1 MWGDEPEGTNR
12 AKGGGGCIP
21 KYWNEEMETLPRERM
36 RELQTER
43 LLKAVRYAYDNVPM
57 YMTRYDEAGTS
68 PDLVELSDIQDLPF
82 TVKNDLRDHYPYGIM
97 ARPLGDIVRIHASSG
112 TTGKP
117 TVVTYTRS
125 DLDIWTNMM
134 ARNFTAA
141 GVGRD
146 DIVHNAYGYGL
157 FTGGLGFHYGAE
169 RVGAKVLPVA
179 AGNTKRQ
186 LQMMHDMGSTVLCC
200 TPSYAVYLTEAA
212 QKEGYDPRSDFKLRV
227 GMFGA
232 EPWSEEARRTI
243 QDTFGLQGYDTYGLS
258 EIYGPGVGGEC
269 EHQNGL
275 HIWEDEVLIEII
287 DPETGRWMEPG
298 QLGEIVLTMLRREAM
313 PLIRYRTRDL
323 GWVSV
328 DECECG
334 RTTTRLMEIRGRSDD
349 MLIIGGVNIFPSQV
363 ESVLMQVPELGDQYQ
378 ILVDRSRALTRL
390 GVQVEVT
397 PEFAAR
403 ADADWDGLAARVT
416 ESMKATLA
424 INAKVELMD
433 PESLPR
439 YEGKAKRVI
448 EVGK

>member
-1 MWGDEPEGTNR
+1 M
-12 AKGGGGCIP
+12 

-36 RELQTER
+36 RDLQLER
-43 LLKAVRYAYDNVPM
+43 LGKQVRYAYENVPM
-57 YMTRYDEAGTS
+57 YRRRFDEAGVS
-68 PDLVELSDIQDLPF
+68 PDITRLEDIQALPY
-82 TVKNDLRDHYPYGIM
+82 TVKDDLRDHYPYGIM
-97 ARPLGDIVRIHASSG
+97 ARPMSEVVRIHASSG

-117 TVVTYTRS
+117 TVVTYTRN
-125 DLDIWTNMM
+125 DLDTWTNMM

-141 GVGRD
+141 GVTSED
-146 DIVHNAYGYGL
+146 VVHNAYGYGL

-186 LQMMHDMGSTVLCC
+186 LKMMKDMGSTVLCC
-200 TPSYAVYLTEAA
+200 TPSYAVYLAEAA
-212 QKEGYDPRSDFKLRV
+212 PKEGYDPREDFGLRV

-232 EPWSEEARRTI
+232 EPWSEEARQTI
-243 QDTFGLQGYDTYGLS
+243 QDTFGMRAYDTYGLS

-269 EHQNGL
+269 HHQNGL
-275 HIWEDEVLIEII
+275 HIWEDEVMIEIV
-287 DPETGRWMEPG
+287 DPDTGQWLEPG
-298 QLGEIVLTMLRREAM
+298 QLGEIVLTMLRRETM
-313 PLIRYRTRDL
+313 PLIRYRTKDL

-328 DECECG
+328 EECECG

-349 MLIIGGVNIFPSQV
+349 MLIIGGVNVFPSQI
-363 ESVLMQVPELGDQYQ
+363 ESVLMSIPELGDQYQ

-397 PEFAAR
+397 PEY
-403 ADADWDGLAARVT
+403 DADPAADRGRLAARVVD
-416 ESMKATLA
+416 SLKATLA
-424 INAKVELMD
+424 ISTSVELMD

-448 EVGK
+448 DVGE

>member
-1 MWGDEPEGTNR
+1 MINAHGGMHINR
-12 AKGGGGCIP
+12 
-21 KYWNEEMETLPRERM
+21 YWNEEMETLPVDQM
-36 RELQTER
+36 RELQFDR
-43 LLKAVRYAYDNVPM
+43 LKRQVRYAYDRVPM
-57 YMTRYDEAGTS
+57 YKRRFDEGGVS
-68 PDLVELSDIQDLPF
+68 PDISRLEDIQGLPY
-82 TVKNDLRDHYPYGIM
+82 TVKDDLRDHYPYGIL
-97 ARPLGDIVRIHASSG
+97 ARPMEEVVRIHASSG

-117 TVVTYTRS
+117 TVVTYTRA
-125 DLDIWTNMM
+125 DLNTWTNLM

-141 GVGRD
+141 GVGED

-169 RVGAKVLPVA
+169 KVGAKVLPVA

-186 LQMMHDMGSTVLCC
+186 LRMMKDMGSTVLCC

-212 QKEGYDPRSDFKLRV
+212 SKEGYDPREDLDLRV

-232 EPWSEEARRTI
+232 EPWSEEARHTI
-243 QDTFGLQGYDTYGLS
+243 EGTFGVKAYDTYGLS

-275 HIWEDEVLIEII
+275 HIWEDEVMIEIV
-287 DPETGRWMEPG
+287 DPDTGQWLEPG
-298 QLGEIVLTMLRREAM
+298 QMGEIVLTMLRRETM
-313 PLIRYRTRDL
+313 PLVRYRTKDL

-328 DECECG
+328 EECDCG

-349 MLIIGGVNIFPSQV
+349 MLIIGGVNVFPSQI
-363 ESVLMQVPELGDQYQ
+363 ESVLMSIPELGDQYQ
-378 ILVDRSRALTRL
+378 ILVDRSKALTRL

-403 ADADWDGLAARVT
+403 PDADMARLTTKVQ
-416 ESMKATLA
+416 ESLRATLA
-424 INAKVELMD
+424 IGTLVELMG
-433 PESLPR
+433 PETLPR

-448 EVGK
+448 DL

>member
-1 MWGDEPEGTNR
+1 MR
-12 AKGGGGCIP
+12 
-21 KYWNEEMETLPRERM
+21 YWNEEMETLPRERM
-36 RELQTER
+36 DELQLER
-43 LLKAVRYAYDNVPM
+43 LRKAVRYAYDSVPM
-57 YMTRYDEAGTS
+57 YKRRYDEAGVS
-68 PDLVELSDIQDLPF
+68 PDIDAREALQALPY
-82 TVKNDLRDHYPYGIM
+82 TVKDDLRDHYPYGIL
-97 ARPLGDIVRIHASSG
+97 ARPLSDIVRIHASSG

-117 TVVTYTRS
+117 TVVTYTRN
-125 DLDIWTNMM
+125 DLDVWANMM

-141 GVGRD
+141 DVGRE

-212 QKEGYDPRSDFKLRV
+212 PKEGYDPHEDFELRV

-243 QDTFGLQGYDTYGLS
+243 QDTFDLRAYDTYGLS
-258 EIYGPGVGGEC
+258 EVYGPGVGGEC
-269 EHQNGL
+269 EHQRGL
-275 HIWEDEVLIEII
+275 HIWEDEVLIEIV
-287 DPETGRWMEPG
+287 DPDTGTWVEPG
-298 QLGEIVLTMLRREAM
+298 ELGEIVLTMLRREAM
-313 PLIRYRTRDL
+313 PLIRYRTKDL

-328 DECECG
+328 EECECG
-334 RTTTRLMEIRGRSDD
+334 RTSTRLMEIRGRSDD
-349 MLIIGGVNIFPSQV
+349 MLIIGGVNVFPSQI

-378 ILVDRSRALTRL
+378 ILVDRSKALTRL
-390 GVQVEVT
+390 GVQVEVSHD
-397 PEFAAR
+397 FAAESGQ
-403 ADADWDGLAARVT
+403 DWDRLAARVK
-416 ESMKATLA
+416 ESMRATLA
-424 INAKVELMD
+424 INANIELME

-448 EVGK
+448 DVGK